1 MKTVFLVYE
10 TDRNLMKSSRVLVAA
25 CTSLKS
31 AVTVVINE
39 LHKNGLI
46 TTAEFGNV
54 RNILKEQRQTQ
65 NYDDNFFIDE
75 IELNKILN

>member
-25 CTSLKS
+25 CTTLKS

-39 LHKNGLI
+39 LHKKELI

-54 RNILKEQRQTQ
+54 RNILKEQKQTQ

>member
-1 MKTVFLVYE
+1 MKTVFLGYE

-39 LHKNGLI
+39 LHKKGLI

-54 RNILKEQRQTQ
+54 RNILKEQKQTQ
-65 NYDDNFFIDE
+65 NYDENFFIDE

>member
-54 RNILKEQRQTQ
+54 RNILKEQKQTQ
-65 NYDDNFFIDE
+65 NYDENFFIDE

>member
-39 LHKNGLI
+39 LHKKWLI

-54 RNILKEQRQTQ
+54 RNILKEQKQTQ
-65 NYDDNFFIDE
+65 NYDENFFIDE

>member
-54 RNILKEQRQTQ
+54 RNVLKEQKQTQ